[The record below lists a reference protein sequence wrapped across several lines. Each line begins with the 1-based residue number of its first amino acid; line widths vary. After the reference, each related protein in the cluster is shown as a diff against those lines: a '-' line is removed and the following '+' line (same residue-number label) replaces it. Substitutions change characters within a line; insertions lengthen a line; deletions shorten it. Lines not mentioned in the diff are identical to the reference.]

1 MLRQTKTNIHWSH
14 NVTSPK
20 FAPTL
25 TELMPVD
32 GRFLTATFNT
42 AQAPLKFIATYAP
55 HNEIDYDIRQKYHD
69 QLAKLVS
76 DTPNSTNLILL
87 GDLNAQIHEQTL
99 ANQNITGP
107 HGQQPTHT
115 QIQQDGEEPNNAE
128 LIHQFCEAQTMCF
141 PQTWMQKKNRAT
153 THTQKTTGLHSPTR
167 PPLNKTTMEKQR
179 TQHHNQARHLTQLQP
194 VPGQSNNTHQKSS
207 TTGKTQIKHN
217 QHASIKGGQTTIKQ
231 MRSIHSQH

>member
-25 TELMPVD
+25 TELMPID

-42 AQAPLKFIATYAP
+42 AQTPLKFIATYAP

-141 PQTWMQKKNRAT
+141 PQTWMQKT
-153 THTQKTTGLHSPTR
+153 TEQLHTHKRPQGYTVQLDHLLTR
-167 PPLNKTTMEKQR
+167 Q
-179 TQHHNQARHLTQLQP
+179 QW
-194 VPGQSNNTHQKSS
+194 KSS
-207 TTGKTQIKHN
+207 VHNITTKQGTSLNSNQYLVKATIHIKRAAPPEKHSSNRINTQ
-217 QHASIKGGQTTIKQ
+217 ASKEDKQ
-231 MRSIHSQH
+231 